1 MYMHDKNGVSAV
13 SISEDKIR
21 ESIVTDFEH
30 NMFIE
35 AGAGAG
41 KTSIIRDR
49 IVNQLKSGNIF
60 AHELVV
66 ITFTN
71 KAAAELYERIIS
83 KLRSEV
89 TKCSEPEERKR
100 LEVAINDIDSMTIS
114 TIHSFCKKIISEK
127 SFDAKYPVDVRI
139 AEENE
144 DIEDKKAFF
153 EKWFTD
159 RASKIWEI
167 TDSYPDKKKKWF
179 KNSFKSNAEGLFC
192 KLCSDVSDKNT
203 EIIYNRELCDI
214 SPDYFINKADSIRS
228 RIRDKLL
235 SPINELDTDR
245 AYNDISEINKYIVKS
260 NNISS
265 LNSDDYDKLFD
276 NIANDAFYE
285 NIFSTD
291 TKKANEATIAVR
303 TAMKEAYIDWYD
315 SEISKET
322 EKLLEMH
329 EQYPHSIM
337 TKYAEAA
344 AKDYEAQKSHEYI
357 SNNDLLITARDL
369 IVENKEVRKYFS
381 EKYKCIYVDE
391 FQDTDHIQEKMI
403 FTLCLKENSETELR
417 DGCLFVVGDPKQSI
431 YRFRGAEL
439 RIYYEL
445 KEKMM
450 NMDNARVYNLDKN
463 FRSNSDIVQWVNM
476 QFSTVI
482 DGYSFMEPG
491 YSAPEGVISGVYKY
505 DRPIFDTKDDKPK
518 DEDASD
524 LCNVISGLVGSAKIY
539 DKACGVRKIMYK
551 DFLVLTENTT
561 NAEKYLKSF
570 ADNNI
575 PVIAG
580 MKNKV
585 SNDCAVSRFVM
596 MYSYLSDRSR
606 LNRAGAMQ
614 IALGADFFDKERH
627 KEGMKRLYDIDM
639 CTRSMNPYALAEYL
653 LSQEDILLPHNV
665 ELKKS
670 VVYSA
675 MTRVR
680 QFVETVLSQHNGNRQ
695 ELAQRFREMREKDME
710 REIPF
715 EPERDAV
722 RFMNVHQSKGL
733 EGNIVI
739 IADRSSSFKF
749 TNTAFR
755 DGNKLYPSISTGN
768 KTNYPAYITDKDIE
782 NRVLREEKDEYIR
795 LQYVAATRAK
805 QAIIIMDA
813 LCSNAGFSEYEPDS
827 CDSVIPLL
835 NCIQNDE
842 AFAEY
847 TSPLIKAEL
856 TQEQQKE
863 QFITLNPSLLEKH
876 EKYVPVTEVDND
888 IDENGK
894 ITDGDVEEEI
904 KGAVFGTAMH
914 RCFEL
919 FVNEWREKGFN
930 TDTEKLSDKVIN
942 QAIMEGLDNIGEDK
956 INDYI
961 KILKKMLDGFMEDN
975 ELKERIINARA
986 VYTELPFSYFIN
998 AEENG
1003 DMLRELGI
1011 EDKNEG
1017 RIWING
1023 TADLVIENKDGS
1035 IVIIDYK
1042 SNVDKTNLIE
1052 RYKGQLTLYKY
1063 AMSKLFDTDISNI
1076 SFEIRD
1082 YR

>member
-1 MYMHDKNGVSAV
+1 MRTL
-13 SISEDKIR
+13 SIGEDKIR

-114 TIHSFCKKIISEK
+114 TIHSFCKNIISERA
-127 SFDAKYPVDVRI
+127 FDARYPVDVHI

-144 DIEDKKAFF
+144 DMEAKKAFF

-159 RASKIWEI
+159 RASEIWKI
-167 TDSYPDKKKKWF
+167 TDSYPEINKNKKGNKNWF
-179 KNSFKSNAEGLFC
+179 KNSFKNKAEGLFC

-203 EIIYNRELCDI
+203 EIIYNRELCKI
-214 SPDYFINKADSIRS
+214 SPNYFNDKADSIRS

-235 SPINELDTDR
+235 SLINEMDTDR
-245 AYNDISEINKYIVKS
+245 TYNDISEISKYIVKS
-260 NNISS
+260 KNISS
-265 LNSDDYDKLFD
+265 LNSDDNDKLFEY
-276 NIANDAFYE
+276 ITNDAFYE
-285 NIFSTD
+285 NIFSAD
-291 TKKANEATIAVR
+291 NNKRNKDIIAVR
-303 TAMKEAYIDWYD
+303 TAVKEAYIDWYD
-315 SEISKET
+315 SEISNET
-322 EKLLEMH
+322 EKLSEMY

-337 TKYAEAA
+337 TKYAEEA
-344 AKDYEAQKSHEYI
+344 AKAYEAQKSHEYI

-403 FTLCLKENSETELR
+403 FTLCLKENSENELR

-445 KEKMM
+445 RDKMK

-463 FRSNSDIVQWVNM
+463 FRSNSDIVQWVNT

-482 DGYSFMEPG
+482 DGYSFMEACF
-491 YSAPEGVISGVYKY
+491 SVPEGVISGVYKY
-505 DRPIFDTKDDKPK
+505 DRPIFDTEDEKPK
-518 DEDASD
+518 DEDVYD
-524 LCNVISGLVGSAKIY
+524 LCNVISGLTGSAQIY
-539 DKACGVRKIMYK
+539 DKSCGVRNIMYK

-561 NAEKYLKSF
+561 HAEQYLKAF

-575 PVIAG
+575 PVITG
-580 MKNKV
+580 MKNEV

-596 MYSYLSDRSR
+596 LYSYLSDRSR
-606 LNRAGAMQ
+606 LNRAGAMEV
-614 IALGADFFDKERH
+614 ALGTDFFDKEWH
-627 KEGMKRLYDIDM
+627 EEGMKRLYDIDM
-639 CTRSMNPYALAEYL
+639 CTRGMNPYALAEYL
-653 LSQEDILLPHNV
+653 LSQEDILLPHNA

-680 QFVETVLSQHNGNRQ
+680 QFVETALSQHKGNRQ
-695 ELAQRFREMREKDME
+695 ELARMFREMREKDME

-739 IADRSSSFKF
+739 LADRASSFKF
-749 TNTAFR
+749 NNTAFR
-755 DGNKLYPSISTGN
+755 DGNKLYPSINTGGKN
-768 KTNYPAYITDKDIE
+768 NYPAYKTDKDIE
-782 NRVLREEKDEYIR
+782 NKVLKEEKDEYIR

-813 LCSNAGFSEYEPDS
+813 LCPNAGFSEYEPDL
-827 CDSVIPLL
+827 CASVIPLL
-835 NCIQNDE
+835 NNNQNDE
-842 AFAEY
+842 AFDEY
-847 TSPLIKAEL
+847 TSPLIKAKL

-894 ITDGDVEEEI
+894 ITDGDAEAEI

-919 FVNEWREKGFN
+919 FVNEWREKNFD

-942 QAIMEGLDNIGEDK
+942 QAIMEGLDNIDEDK

-961 KILKKMLDGFMEDN
+961 KILKKMLDGFMEDK
-975 ELKERIINARA
+975 ELKDRIINAKA

-998 AEENG
+998 AEENR

-1017 RIWING
+1017 RIWVNG
-1023 TADLVIENKDGS
+1023 TADLVIVNKDGTIS
-1035 IVIIDYK
+1035 IIDYK
-1042 SNVDKTNLIE
+1042 SNVDKTDLIE

-1063 AMSKLFDTDISNI
+1063 AVSKLFDTDISNI
-1076 SFEIRD
+1076 SFEIKD
-1082 YR
+1082 YRD